1 MEIKLDHV
9 HKVLT
14 QCLAHMKHS
23 KALIIINLW
32 SYLWNRISKSTKRE
46 YDSKSSHFPQRA
58 DRLEGAAGGRTALA
72 GSRAPAR
79 HSWAKKTTELQR
91 RGRQRYCHSE
101 GRQGECLRPGAV
113 L

>member
-1 MEIKLDHV
+1 MEIKSDHV
-9 HKVLT
+9 HNVLT

-32 SYLWNRISKSTKRE
+32 SYLWNRISKSIKRE

-91 RGRQRYCHSE
+91 RGRQRCCHSE
-101 GRQGECLRPGAV
+101 GRQGAYLRPGAV